1 MSKRKCEVVIQPNRN
16 YIERYFYLKSVS
28 HDDQI
33 KFIDPDVIYSKE
45 EASVLINVPIYNLE
59 FCLKYGLLKGYKGS
73 DLIGFVRS
81 RDTEIG
87 FPV

>member
-1 MSKRKCEVVIQPNRN
+1 MK
-16 YIERYFYLKSVS
+16 RYFYLKSIS
-28 HDDQI
+28 YDGQI
-33 KFIDPDVIYSKE
+33 KFIDPNVVYSTE

-59 FCLKYGLLKGYKGS
+59 FLLVNELLKSFKGS

-87 FPV
+87 TPV